1 MVRTISRV
9 LAGRARSASCQD
21 DTWAGSNGTVRPTPG
36 GIIAAV
42 RVAVLLLACFA
53 LALVP
58 NHLGAAPAAPGFSVK
73 IFDSNA
79 TLDSRDLIGKS
90 VVAFESKT
98 SYCKP
103 CGREATAFSRL
114 VDRYHSR
121 GVEFI
126 AFHVQDTVA
135 DTRRFIRSHRV
146 TYPVALDPKLI
157 IGNRFG
163 FRGTPYT
170 VVVDRKGE
178 MVAQI
183 HGVSALNRLPKI
195 LDELVREP
203 RPS

>member
-1 MVRTISRV
+1 M
-9 LAGRARSASCQD
+9 ARSSEGRRYD
-21 DTWAGSNGTVRPTPG
+21 N
-36 GIIAAV
+36 
-42 RVAVLLLACFA
+42 RVPLALLVLACFV

-58 NHLGAAPAAPGFSVK
+58 SHLGAAPAAPGFSVK
-73 IFDSNA
+73 IFDSTS

-90 VVAFESKT
+90 ILVVRFQA

-103 CGREATAFSRL
+103 CGREAVALSRL
-114 VDRYHSR
+114 VDRYHGR

-146 TYPVALDPKLI
+146 TYPIALDPKLI

-183 HGVSALNRLPKI
+183 HGVSAVSRLPKI
-195 LDELVREP
+195 LDELLRDSQ
-203 RPS
+203 PS

>member
-1 MVRTISRV
+1 M
-9 LAGRARSASCQD
+9 AGC
-21 DTWAGSNGTVRPTPG
+21 NGTGRRPG
-36 GIIAAV
+36 RYDSAV
-42 RVAVLLLACFA
+42 PPILLLLACVL

-58 NHLGAAPAAPGFSVK
+58 DPTGAAPAAPGFSVK
-73 IFDSNA
+73 ILDSSR
-79 TLDSRDLIGKS
+79 TLDSRELIGKS
-90 VVAFESKT
+90 VLVVRFQA

-103 CGREATAFSRL
+103 CGRESAALSRV
-114 VDRYHSR
+114 VDRYHAR

-146 TYPVALDPKLI
+146 AYPIALDPKLT

-163 FRGTPYT
+163 FKGTPYT

-183 HGVSALNRLPKI
+183 HGVAAVNRLPKI
-195 LDELVREP
+195 LDDLLREP
-203 RPS
+203 QPS

>member
-1 MVRTISRV
+1 MSSVYIVILLVHCITHVAGNRLQRTTSLGTMVTVTWAPFPFFFFQAEDGIRDYKVTGVQTCALPISSAPSSHHRQRSSSIQIRATDDDCDTGAKMVRTISRV

-90 VVAFESKT
+90 VLVVRFQA

-103 CGREATAFSRL
+103 CG
-114 VDRYHSR
+114 
-121 GVEFI
+121 
-126 AFHVQDTVA
+126 
-135 DTRRFIRSHRV
+135 
-146 TYPVALDPKLI
+146 
-157 IGNRFG
+157 
-163 FRGTPYT
+163 
-170 VVVDRKGE
+170 
-178 MVAQI
+178 
-183 HGVSALNRLPKI
+183 
-195 LDELVREP
+195 
-203 RPS
+203 